1 VTEQAAHKSLLE
13 MYPHEVETILAKYPP
28 EHKRSAVMP
37 LLYLAQR
44 EQMYITKQ
52 ALEEIA
58 EIVGITS
65 TEVASIVGFY
75 SLYYDEPAGKYRVQV
90 CTDMPCALRGAEKF
104 LADLCENLGIQVGQT
119 TADGL
124 VTVEKVMC
132 LAGCDR
138 APMFQLQSGEGISY
152 HENQT
157 VEGALEL
164 VDKLRRKQARRNGN
178 D

>member
-1 VTEQAAHKSLLE
+1 MTEQAAHNSLLE
-13 MYPHEVETILAKYPP
+13 MYPHEVESILAKYPP
-28 EHKRSAVMP
+28 EYKRSAVMP

-90 CTDMPCALRGAEKF
+90 CTDMPCALRGAEQF